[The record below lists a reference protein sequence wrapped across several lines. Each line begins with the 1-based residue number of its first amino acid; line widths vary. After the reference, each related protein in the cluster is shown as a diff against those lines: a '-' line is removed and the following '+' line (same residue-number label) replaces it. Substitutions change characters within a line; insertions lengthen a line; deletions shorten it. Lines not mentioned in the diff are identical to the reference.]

1 VAGGR
6 VPTLLRAGLVLLA
19 LSELLV
25 GVWALPWP
33 RAFFDTFPLPGH
45 TWVAYFPPYNEHFV
59 RDVGAYSLALGV
71 MLLVAAWRPEPLLV
85 RTTLAGFLLYSV
97 PRTVFHALHLHGFP
111 PADAVAQTA
120 GTVGLTLVAVLLVP
134 LAPSAARS
142 RTAPRPS

>member
-1 VAGGR
+1 MTAHQAADEGRAPGGRVAGGR
-6 VPTLLRAGLVLLA
+6 GVPTLLRAGLVLLA
-19 LSELLV
+19 LSELL
-25 GVWALPWP
+25 
-33 RAFFDTFPLPGH
+33 
-45 TWVAYFPPYNEHFV
+45 
-59 RDVGAYSLALGV
+59 VGAYSLALGV

-97 PRTVFHALHLHGFP
+97 PHTVFHALHLHGFP